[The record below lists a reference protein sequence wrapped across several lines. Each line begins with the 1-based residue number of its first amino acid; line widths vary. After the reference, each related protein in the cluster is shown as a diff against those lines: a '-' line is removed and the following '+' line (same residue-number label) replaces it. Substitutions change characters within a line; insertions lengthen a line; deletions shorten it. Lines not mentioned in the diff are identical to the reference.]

1 MIDKLKMMMT
11 VDIMAIMIG
20 VVAQVMIGI
29 TCNTSMIS

>member
-20 VVAQVMIGI
+20 VVVPVMIGI